1 MPVRN
6 GRTAMAEAGVEN
18 GQGVSKAGWGLGRAN
33 ERDKRRIIRMGGRK
47 CMVGTIKLRRYQSD
61 GDTGA

>member
-1 MPVRN
+1 
-6 GRTAMAEAGVEN
+6 MAEADVEN